1 MWEHLD
7 SVGAMRDIRRFA
19 GLVAATLIT
28 CAVVAGCGGS
38 SSSPSNSPTQPPS
51 TPPTTTQLAQERWE
65 SMDLE
70 EQAASLLMLYY
81 PGTDAGATAEFVRE
95 IQPGGLVLM
104 GDNIPADEATLADS
118 IESWNA
124 EAAHPLLIGIDEEG
138 GTVTRLPSD
147 TFPAAPQ
154 LRDGTPANTRAAFT
168 DRGQLLHDL
177 GITVNFGV
185 IADVTDDPSSFIWPR
200 VLGSTPEAASEN
212 VAAAVE
218 GEGGSVS
225 STLKHFPGHGLAA
238 GDSHISIPTS
248 DIALDEWRESA
259 APPFAAG
266 IDAGAEFVMI
276 GHLRF
281 PEVSD
286 QPASLSPEW
295 HKILRDELGFD
306 GIIITDSMSMLL
318 DSGEPQYADPV
329 QNAVDSLA
337 AGSTMV
343 LMVAPGTTENAHAL
357 VDGIASAV
365 QSGEI
370 DQDTFDSA
378 GILLMEQRLEL
389 E

>member
-1 MWEHLD
+1 
-7 SVGAMRDIRRFA
+7 
-19 GLVAATLIT
+19 
-28 CAVVAGCGGS
+28 
-38 SSSPSNSPTQPPS
+38 
-51 TPPTTTQLAQERWE
+51 
-65 SMDLE
+65 
-70 EQAASLLMLYY
+70 
-81 PGTDAGATAEFVRE
+81 
-95 IQPGGLVLM
+95 
-104 GDNIPADEATLADS
+104 
-118 IESWNA
+118 
-124 EAAHPLLIGIDEEG
+124 
-138 GTVTRLPSD
+138 
-147 TFPAAPQ
+147 
-154 LRDGTPANTRAAFT
+154 
-168 DRGQLLHDL
+168 
-177 GITVNFGV
+177 NFGV
-185 IADVTDDPSSFIWPR
+185 IADVTDDPGSFICPR